1 MPGSRGQGRSD
12 PLIFFDRKEK
22 LESRAGP
29 GSRGDGDAS
38 AHQLHEPLDLRQAE
52 TGSGLSLR
60 REPGVEDSRYGLLRH
75 AFTGIA
81 HPDAQEIRRA
91 LTRLTAD
98 AEFCAGLSDTE
109 GFRNPSEIWQQ
120 YDYIEQAMAS
130 GGKGAV

>member
-1 MPGSRGQGRSD
+1 MNVV
-12 PLIFFDRKEK
+12 
-22 LESRAGP
+22 ESVHAAR
-29 GSRGDGDAS
+29 S
-38 AHQLHEPLDLRQAE
+38 AHERLRGRPGGASPDPQSSAAFVSFKAALDQLWSAAE
-52 TGSGLSLR
+52 
-60 REPGVEDSRYGLLRH
+60 RH
-75 AFTGIA
+75 R
-81 HPDAQEIRRA
+81 DAQEIRRA